1 VEYCRKHQRQTKGW
15 LKVSEFVNPRPVYQ
29 KGQTPPKAPRKKMKR
44 NSKPKDVCEHGKM
57 FVSSPLRNF
66 ARGKE
71 CQVKSEW
78 CNGDNATTVLGHFRR
93 RAGAGANQKPHD
105 FWGYHI
111 CNGCHENEAKIDVR
125 LLLDATRRTQYAVFE
140 HFGTLT
146 P

>member
-1 VEYCRKHQRQTKGW
+1 MSQINTG
-15 LKVSEFVNPRPVYQ
+15 RPAYQ
-29 KGQTPPKAPRKKMKR
+29 KGQTPLKAPRKQMKR
-44 NSKPKDVCEHGKM
+44 TSKPKDVCEPGKM

-71 CQVKSEW
+71 CQVKSQW

-105 FWGYHI
+105 FWAYHI
-111 CNGCHENEAKIDVR
+111 CNGCHENEHKIDDV
-125 LLLDATRRTQYAVFE
+125 LLLDATHRTQDAVFK